1 MARLFSAFDAAR
13 LLLAAVFL
21 IGIGALGIALLGE
34 HVFGIQPCILCLY
47 QRVPYFISAVLAGA
61 AAALPVSFGARRLA
75 LALCGIVFTAGAAL
89 AFYSVGVEEHWWVGV
104 PGCDGNPT
112 TNFTVDDIRKLSAT
126 ASSLRS
132 CDATC
137 GGSLVSRL
145 PHTMPSRSYWRP
157 ALAFWCYVGCR
168 DDALVLSLRPS
179 PFLQKGLEQQLSPR
193 IARWNETTRSAIRF
207 RSAWRLQRRQSTK
220 LCGRPFLCARQR
232 SWHLGSA
239 LCR

>member
-1 MARLFSAFDAAR
+1 MARRAPGSYTMARLFSAFDAAR

-112 TNFTVDDIRKLSAT
+112 TNFTVDDIRKLSART
-126 ASSLRS
+126 SSLRS
-132 CDATC
+132 CDVDVWRLF
-137 GGSLVSRL
+137 GFSLAAYNAVSQL
-145 PHTMPSRSYWRP
+145 
-157 ALAFWCYVGCR
+157 LAAGACF
-168 DDALVLSLRPS
+168 LVLRWLSRRRARFKLAPIAI
-179 PFLQKGLEQQLSPR
+179 PTKGP
-193 IARWNETTRSAIRF
+193 
-207 RSAWRLQRRQSTK
+207 
-220 LCGRPFLCARQR
+220 
-232 SWHLGSA
+232 
-239 LCR
+239 